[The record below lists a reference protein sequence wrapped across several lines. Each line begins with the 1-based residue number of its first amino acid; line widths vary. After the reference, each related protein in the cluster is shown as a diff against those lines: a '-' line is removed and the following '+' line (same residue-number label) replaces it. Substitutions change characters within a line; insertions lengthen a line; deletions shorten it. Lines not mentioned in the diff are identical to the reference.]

1 MASQNIAKPTHE
13 ERLFSALSYPFWYVT
28 FPVFMLS
35 RDRQTSR
42 YTRYHVYQGLFLGL
56 ALWLGGIALWN
67 VSAIIGRF
75 VLFGLLLYPL
85 MRLAEWAAL
94 GLTVFSAAG
103 AWLGYQVKLPF
114 VSKFA
119 QPFQQDLDSPKPTG
133 VE

>member
-1 MASQNIAKPTHE
+1 MSDKATHE

-35 RDRQTSR
+35 RDRQASR

-56 ALWLGGIALWN
+56 GLWLGGIALWN
-67 VSAIIGRF
+67 VSAILGKFI
-75 VLFGLLLYPL
+75 LFGILLYPL
-85 MRLAEWAAL
+85 IRLAEWAAL
-94 GLTVFSAAG
+94 GLTLYAAAA
-103 AWLGYQVKLPF
+103 AWLGYKVSLPF
-114 VSKFA
+114 VTKFS